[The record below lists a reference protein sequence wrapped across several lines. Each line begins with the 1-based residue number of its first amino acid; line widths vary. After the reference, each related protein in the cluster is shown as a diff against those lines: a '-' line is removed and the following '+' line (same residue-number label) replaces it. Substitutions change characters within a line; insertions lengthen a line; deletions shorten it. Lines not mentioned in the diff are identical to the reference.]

1 MRSLLFVPADS
12 EKKMAKGAVCGA
24 DALIIDLED
33 SVAAPNK
40 PGARKLAA
48 AFLAEMRR
56 KPTRPRLY
64 VRINPIDTAYW
75 QDDLAGVMAA
85 APDGLLQPKPRSGA
99 DVDALS
105 AALDVAEREHG
116 LAAGSTRLLA
126 LAPEIPLTLI
136 NMHTFVATSAR
147 LDGLTWGAEDL
158 SAVVGS
164 QSTREANGRTWTGP
178 YMLAR
183 NLCLMAAAAGGRQ
196 AIDTIYANFRDVEG
210 MAEEARLAAR
220 DGFTAKMAIHPDQ
233 VAPINQ
239 AFTPSATEIAWAREV
254 VAVFAANP
262 DAGTL
267 ALRGQMLD
275 RPHLVRAQRILLRAK
290 AAGAI

>member
-12 EKKMAKGAVCGA
+12 EKKMARGAISGA

-33 SVAAPNK
+33 SVAAANK
-40 PGARKLAA
+40 PSARKLAA
-48 AFLAEMRR
+48 AFLAEMRAR
-56 KPTRPRLY
+56 PARPRLY

-75 QDDLAGVMAA
+75 RDDLAGVMAA

-99 DVDALS
+99 DITTLA
-105 AALDVAEREHG
+105 AALDAAERQHG
-116 LAAGSTRLLA
+116 LGAGQTRLLA
-126 LAPEIPLTLI
+126 LAPEIPLTLV
-136 NMHTFVATSAR
+136 NMHTFVDVSPR
-147 LDGLTWGAEDL
+147 LEGLTWGAEDL

-164 QSTREANGRTWTGP
+164 QSTREADGRTWTAP
-178 YMLAR
+178 YQLAR
-183 NLCLMAAAAGGRQ
+183 NLCLMTAAAGGRQ
-196 AIDTIYANFRDVEG
+196 AIDTIYANFRDIEG
-210 MAEEARLAAR
+210 MTLEARLAAR

-233 VAPINQ
+233 VAPIND
-239 AFTPSATEIAWAREV
+239 AFTPSAAEIGWAREV

-275 RPHLVRAQRILLRAK
+275 RPHLMRAQRILARVRTAE
-290 AAGAI
+290 